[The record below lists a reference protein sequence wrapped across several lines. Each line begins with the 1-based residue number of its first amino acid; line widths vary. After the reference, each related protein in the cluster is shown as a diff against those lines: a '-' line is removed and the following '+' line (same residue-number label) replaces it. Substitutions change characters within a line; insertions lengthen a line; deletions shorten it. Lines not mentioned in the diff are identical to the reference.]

1 MKIFSLLCALV
12 LVLTAASG
20 QQKKVPTIDSQ
31 IQKLMKSMT
40 LEEKIGQMTQ
50 IDYEAVK
57 NTPEDIIKYSIGSIL
72 WGGNSEIVDLSPKG
86 WADCY
91 DSLQRLTEK
100 TRSKIP
106 MIFGIDAV
114 HGHNNVNGAVIFPHN
129 IALGATRNPQIV
141 EKVAMITAKEMKGT
155 GIHWAF
161 APCVAVARNERW
173 GRTYESFGESQELVR
188 QMGVAHVK
196 GLQGADLSDKNSALA
211 CVKHYMG
218 DGGTTNG
225 VDQGNTVA
233 DEKTMREIHLP
244 AYIDAVNSGALSIM
258 ASYNSWNGVRMHGN
272 KYLLTDVLKGELK
285 FQGFIVSDWNGID
298 QLSPNYKYAVEQSIN
313 AGMDMVMTTSP
324 RGNFNSYDK
333 FISTLKELVNEKAVS
348 MKRIDD
354 AVYRILKA
362 KFMMGLFQQKYA
374 DRALLAEVGSAAHRE
389 VGREAVRQSLVLL
402 KNENNLL
409 PLSKNAKKIVLAGK
423 GADDIGYQCGGWT
436 IDWQGKT
443 GPVVTGGTTILDAVK
458 KSVSN
463 TTTVKYSADG
473 SAADSGDVAIVVIGE
488 MPYAEMFGDR
498 SDLSLSAEDAALV
511 EKLRAKGV
519 KTVVVLLSGRPMI
532 VTPTLEKSNA
542 FVAAWLPGTEG
553 QGVTDVLFGDY
564 APTGKLGHSW
574 PKTMNQVPVN
584 VGDKEYAPLFPYG
597 FGLTYGAEKAMK

>member
-1 MKIFSLLCALV
+1 
-12 LVLTAASG
+12 
-20 QQKKVPTIDSQ
+20 
-31 IQKLMKSMT
+31 
-40 LEEKIGQMTQ
+40 
-50 IDYEAVK
+50 
-57 NTPEDIIKYSIGSIL
+57 
-72 WGGNSEIVDLSPKG
+72 
-86 WADCY
+86 
-91 DSLQRLTEK
+91 
-100 TRSKIP
+100 
-106 MIFGIDAV
+106 
-114 HGHNNVNGAVIFPHN
+114 
-129 IALGATRNPQIV
+129 
-141 EKVAMITAKEMKGT
+141 
-155 GIHWAF
+155 
-161 APCVAVARNERW
+161 
-173 GRTYESFGESQELVR
+173 
-188 QMGVAHVK
+188 
-196 GLQGADLSDKNSALA
+196 
-211 CVKHYMG
+211 
-218 DGGTTNG
+218 
-225 VDQGNTVA
+225 
-233 DEKTMREIHLP
+233 
-244 AYIDAVNSGALSIM
+244 
-258 ASYNSWNGVRMHGN
+258 
-272 KYLLTDVLKGELK
+272 
-285 FQGFIVSDWNGID
+285 
-298 QLSPNYKYAVEQSIN
+298 
-313 AGMDMVMTTSP
+313 
-324 RGNFNSYDK
+324 
-333 FISTLKELVNEKAVS
+333 

-409 PLSKNAKKIVLAGK
+409 PLSKNAKKVVLAGK

>member
-244 AYIDAVNSGALSIM
+244 AYIDAINSGALSIM

-409 PLSKNAKKIVLAGK
+409 PLSKNAKKVVLAGK